1 MWESFFIYIDLI
13 PLYLLGNLSVYA
25 FVNSAIGEKKIIQ
38 AWYLGLFMLFI
49 APLAE
54 LECQR
59 FIIRFTLYFHCA
71 HLWLCL
77 AVFNCK
83 IFQA

>member
-25 FVNSAIGEKKIIQ
+25 FVNSAIGGKKIIQ
-38 AWYLGLFMLFI
+38 EWYLGLFMLFI

-59 FIIRFTLYFHCA
+59 FIIRFNLYFHCA

-77 AVFNCK
+77 AVFICK
-83 IFQA
+83 IFQV